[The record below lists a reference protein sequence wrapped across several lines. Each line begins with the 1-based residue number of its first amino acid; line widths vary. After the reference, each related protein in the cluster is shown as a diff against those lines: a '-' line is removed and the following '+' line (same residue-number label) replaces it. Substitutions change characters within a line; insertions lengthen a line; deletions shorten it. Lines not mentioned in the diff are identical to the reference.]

1 MDAKGVVIIG
11 AIIVLVVGC
20 IWYFGIRPEQTAS
33 SAPTP
38 PAATTPAAAPQATPP
53 AMPAEPP
60 AKP

>member
-1 MDAKGVVIIG
+1 MAKGVVIIG

-20 IWYFGIRPEQTAS
+20 IWYFEIRPGQMTS

-38 PAATTPAAAPQATPP
+38 PAAMTPAAAPPATPP
-53 AMPAEPP
+53 AMPEAPP